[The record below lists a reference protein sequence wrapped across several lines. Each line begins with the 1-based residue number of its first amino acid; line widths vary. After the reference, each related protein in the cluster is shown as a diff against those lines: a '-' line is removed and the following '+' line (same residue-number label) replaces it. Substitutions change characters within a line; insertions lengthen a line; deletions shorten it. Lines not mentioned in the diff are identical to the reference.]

1 MVNYLS
7 ILLLFT
13 CHFLTAQSVDEAY
26 TYHSYEKER
35 NSLNYR
41 MMLPLDFDEEKTY
54 PVILFLHGMGERGT
68 DNKTQLTHGAQ
79 FFLDSIQ
86 KYPAIVIF
94 PQCPPIDYWA
104 NLYRPDE
111 GGASRRF
118 TYHTDEEPHP
128 SLGLVIG
135 LLDSLMQESYTDKNR
150 LYVSGLS
157 MGAFGVWELLWRI
170 PEKIA
175 AAIPICGGGP
185 TKMASKMNE
194 VPIWAFHGTK
204 DDVVHP
210 RLSANLVKAVQQA
223 EGRAKITLIPGANH
237 NSWDPA
243 FADPEYLKWLFSH
256 KKNIN

>member
-1 MVNYLS
+1 MLLKYTSL
-7 ILLLFT
+7 ILLLS
-13 CHFLTAQSVDEAY
+13 CHILSAQSVEQAY
-26 TYHSYEKER
+26 ESYQYQ
-35 NSLNYR
+35 NDGTSLQYR
-41 MMLPLDFDEEKTY
+41 MMLPPDFDKEKMY

-86 KYPAIVIF
+86 KYPSIVIF
-94 PQCPPIDYWA
+94 PQCPPTDYWA

-118 TYHTDEEPHP
+118 TYHTDEDPHP

-135 LLDSLMQESYTDKNR
+135 LLDSLMQEPYTDEER

-157 MGAFGVWELLWRI
+157 MGGFGVWELLWRI

-204 DDVVHP
+204 DNVVHP

-223 EGRAKITLIPGANH
+223 EGRAKITLLPDVNH

-256 KKNIN
+256 KK

>member
-1 MVNYLS
+1 MLKYTW
-7 ILLLFT
+7 IFLLFT
-13 CHFLTAQSVDEAY
+13 CHLLGAQSVDQAY
-26 TYHSYEKER
+26 THHSYEKDG
-35 NSLNYR
+35 NTLQYR
-41 MMLPLDFDEEKTY
+41 MMLPPDFDQEKNY
-54 PVILFLHGMGERGT
+54 PMILFLHGMGERGT
-68 DNKTQLTHGAQ
+68 DNNTQLAHGAQ

-86 KYPAIVIF
+86 EYPAIVIF
-94 PQCPPIDYWA
+94 PQCPPTDYWA
-104 NLYRPDE
+104 NLYRPDK

-118 TYHTDEEPHP
+118 TYHTDEEAHP

-135 LLDSLMQESYTDKNR
+135 LLDSLLQESHTDEER

-157 MGAFGVWELLWRI
+157 MGGFGIWELLWRM

-185 TKMASKMNE
+185 TEMASKMTG

-210 RLSANLVKAVQQA
+210 RLSTNLVKAVQQS
-223 EGRAKITLIPGANH
+223 GGKAKITLIPGANH

-243 FADPEYLKWLFSH
+243 FADPDYLNWLFSH
-256 KKNIN
+256 KK